1 MYKFL
6 EKNEDDNL
14 LKKNYLGNNYKSI
27 SNIALVGTEN
37 VPRFLAA
44 HAPIQNI
51 IDESTNQNLTD
62 EELFTQLIE
71 TPKKEML
78 VVLYGM
84 PGSGNISSN

>member
-1 MYKFL
+1 MKTPPSPCW
-6 EKNEDDNL
+6 E
-14 LKKNYLGNNYKSI
+14 LGNIDKSI

-62 EELFTQLIE
+62 EELFTQLIVQMKLKLIY
-71 TPKKEML
+71 TL
-78 VVLYGM
+78 VLE
-84 PGSGNISSN
+84 